1 MIRIAAVGDVHF
13 AEDSAGRL
21 APYWSRLTEHAD
33 VFMLVGDLT
42 NIGSRAQARA
52 LADELR
58 AVEVPMVAV
67 LGNHD
72 FHCGEPDTVRTAL
85 ESVGVVVLEGAG
97 VTLHIGERTLGI
109 AGVKGFGGG
118 FPGACGHEFGEPEMK
133 EFIRLTER
141 SAAQL
146 EQALGDLKAD
156 YRVALTHYSPV
167 KDTLAGERL
176 EIYPFLGAFQL
187 AEAIDR
193 AGAHLAIHGHA
204 HHGAERGMTP
214 RGVPV
219 RNVAMPLLRR
229 PYGLYCL
236 DASGRHAMDTEARE
250 ACATTEGG

>member
-13 AEDSAGRL
+13 AEDACGRF
-21 APYWSRLTEHAD
+21 APYWSRLAKHAD
-33 VFMLVGDLT
+33 VFVLVGDLT
-42 NIGSRAQARA
+42 NIGSRVQARA
-52 LADELR
+52 LADELSV
-58 AVEVPMVAV
+58 VEVPMVAV

-72 FHCGEPDTVRTAL
+72 YHADEPDTVRDAL
-85 ESVGVVVLEGAG
+85 EAIGVTVLEGNG
-97 VTLHIGERTLGI
+97 ITLRIRERTLGI

-118 FPGACGHEFGEPEMK
+118 FTGACGHEFGEPEMK
-133 EFIRLTER
+133 EFMRATER
-141 SAAQL
+141 AATQL
-146 EQALGDLKAD
+146 EHALGALDAD
-156 YRVALTHYSPV
+156 YRVALTHYAPV

-204 HHGAERGMTP
+204 HHGTERGVTP

-229 PYGLYCL
+229 PYALFCL
-236 DASGRHAMDTEARE
+236 DASGHHSMDAEAHAF
-250 ACATTEGG
+250 ATTEGE

>member
-13 AEDSAGRL
+13 AEDTVGRL
-21 APYWSRLTEHAD
+21 APYWARLAEHAD
-33 VFMLVGDLT
+33 VFLLVGDLT
-42 NIGSRAQARA
+42 NIGSRAQAAA

-58 AVEVPMVAV
+58 AVEIPTVAV

-72 FHCGEPDTVRTAL
+72 YHADEPHTVRDVL
-85 ESVGVVVLEGAG
+85 EAVGVMVLEGNG
-97 VTLHIGERTLGI
+97 ITLRVGERTLGI

-133 EFIRLTER
+133 EFMRLTER

-146 EQALGDLKAD
+146 EHALTGLEAD
-156 YRVALTHYSPV
+156 YRVAMTHYAPV

-193 AGAHLAIHGHA
+193 GGAQLAVHGHA
-204 HHGAERGMTP
+204 HHGAERGVTP

-229 PYGLYCL
+229 PYGLFCL
-236 DASGRHAMDTEARE
+236 DASGHHAVDARPHESFATEAE
-250 ACATTEGG
+250 

>member
-1 MIRIAAVGDVHF
+1 MGTCTF
-13 AEDSAGRL
+13 AEDSAGSL
-21 APYWSRLTEHAD
+21 APYWSRLGEQAD
-33 VFMLVGDLT
+33 VFLLVGDLT
-42 NIGSRAQARA
+42 NFGTRAQARA
-52 LADELR
+52 LAAELSL
-58 AVEVPMVAV
+58 VTVPMVAV
-67 LGNHD
+67 MGNHD
-72 FHCGEPDTVRTAL
+72 YHSEEPDEVRRVL
-85 ESVGVVVLEGAG
+85 ESAGVTVLEGAASHASDRPAHARHRG
-97 VTLHIGERTLGI
+97 M
-109 AGVKGFGGG
+109 KGFGGG
-118 FPGACGHEFGEPEMK
+118 FPGACGHAFGEPEMK
-133 EFIRLTER
+133 EFMLLTER

-146 EQALGDLKAD
+146 ERALGGLDAD

-204 HHGAERGMTP
+204 HHGVERGVTP

-250 ACATTEGG
+250 SCATSEGE